1 MGLAQK
7 NLSPTWGIRA
17 AIVRSSGFAEMK
29 TAALK

>member
-7 NLSPTWGIRA
+7 NLSSPTWGIRA

-29 TAALK
+29 TAA